1 MDTTPK
7 SRPPAVST
15 SSLPVTYI
23 VRLYRIDR
31 ERPALLTGTLESIDG
46 RAPQSF
52 RSAAELL
59 ALLAPQGP
67 APGAGG
73 GKSDS

>member
-1 MDTTPK
+1 MDNNAK
-7 SRPPAVST
+7 ARLPAAPT
-15 SSLPVTYI
+15 ASLPTTYI

-59 ALLAPQGP
+59 ALLAPSP

-73 GKSDS
+73 ENPDS